1 MTQSIYHQILGVP
14 APTVL
19 SEEEQMKQAE
29 FKAFIKHLQNN
40 LSVVKDFDSL
50 SETLQEMVKET
61 AKVKKRL

>member
-1 MTQSIYHQILGVP
+1 MSIYHQILGIP

-19 SEEEQMKQAE
+19 SEEEEKRIQAE

-61 AKVKKRL
+61 AKVKKRLQ